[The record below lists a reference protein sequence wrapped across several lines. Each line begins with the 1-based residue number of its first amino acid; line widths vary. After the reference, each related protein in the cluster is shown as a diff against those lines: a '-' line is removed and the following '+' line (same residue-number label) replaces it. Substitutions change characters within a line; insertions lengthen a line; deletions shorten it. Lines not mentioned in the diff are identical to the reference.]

1 MIQILRQHMHLS
13 RQQRLL
19 LLLAALCLALLN
31 LQSSGFVR
39 YGAGG
44 EEDEGSGIGGTGRH
58 LIPGSDSGLGGTG
71 YRPFIGYER
80 QPEANESNASV
91 ARNAEIPELVIYHD
105 PGKQSLAVSKS
116 VTRNWPVTQ
125 AVTEPSLPAPA
136 TVATLDDYGRDS
148 SPILISEQIQ
158 RDLESDALFYKQLE
172 SSLSSSEQA
181 TESHSNDATRADTG
195 EQESTDVAALQN
207 DGDQISWQTL
217 ASFLTD
223 AGQMDEQSDPSFAAL
238 TSDNEESNQRTQR
251 PDRLQRPELP
261 PMQRV
266 RPVQRAGVLP
276 PRIKPLSL

>member
-1 MIQILRQHMHLS
+1 MLF
-13 RQQRLL
+13 
-19 LLLAALCLALLN
+19 LLAALCLALLN

-71 YRPFIGYER
+71 YRPFIGYEK
-80 QPEANESNASV
+80 QPEENESNAPTDRI
-91 ARNAEIPELVIYHD
+91 ADIPELVIYHD
-105 PGKQSLAVSKS
+105 PDKQNLAVSNS
-116 VTRNWPVTQ
+116 VAREWPVAQ
-125 AVTEPSLPAPA
+125 AVIEPPLPAPA
-136 TVATLDDYGRDS
+136 TVAIQDDYVQDS
-148 SPILISEQIQ
+148 SPILIGEQIQ

-172 SSLSSSEQA
+172 SSLASSEQG
-181 TESHSNDATRADTG
+181 TESLGHDAIRTEAGGR
-195 EQESTDVAALQN
+195 EPTDVAALQHN
-207 DGDQISWQTL
+207 RDQISWQTL
-217 ASFLTD
+217 ARFLTD
-223 AGQMDEQSDPSFAAL
+223 TGQMDEQSDPSFAAL
-238 TSDNEESNQRTQR
+238 ASDNEESIQRTQR